1 VENPGQG
8 RSDMF
13 NPGTVSK
20 ELFKNIMMTRFIK
33 LMFSFFLILPFTA
46 LVNSQQNNYS
56 ATQEATDNNS
66 SLLWQISGNGLEE
79 PSYLFGTLHLICP
92 ERFSFPVEWMYY
104 FYNTTQLVLELDLSD
119 PKLAQE
125 FQEGMF
131 MTDGYSIEGLLDTP
145 DLQILA
151 DFLSD
156 SVDLDI
162 THTRRIMP
170 MLLSAFLYPHMLQC
184 QPESYDYYL
193 TGIALQ
199 NDYEIKA
206 LESVSDQLSFF
217 RTIPYSEQASLLMEM
232 INEYEE
238 TRELYNKM
246 VDLYLD
252 QDLDGL
258 FQLVLN
264 ESKGI
269 PEFDEIFL
277 SQRNI
282 AWIGHLVGYIKETP
296 SFIAV
301 GAGHLPGEKGLI
313 NLLKAE
319 GFTLEPVFH
328 DH

>member
-1 VENPGQG
+1 MRVLPVFFALL
-8 RSDMF
+8 S
-13 NPGTVSK
+13 
-20 ELFKNIMMTRFIK
+20 
-33 LMFSFFLILPFTA
+33 MFSAQLQGIYR
-46 LVNSQQNNYS
+46 SSENYKLS
-56 ATQEATDNNS
+56 YTLEGIIEPVHETVPEKS
-66 SLLWQISGNGLEE
+66 SLLWEISGNGLEE

-92 ERFSFPVEWMYY
+92 DRFNFPVEWMYY
-104 FYNTTQLVLELDLSD
+104 FYNTSQLVLELDLSD
-119 PKLAQE
+119 PGLAKE

-131 MTDGYSIEGLLDTP
+131 MNDGYSIEGLLETQ
-145 DLQILA
+145 DLQKLS
-151 DFLSD
+151 DFLAD

-170 MLLSAFLYPHMLQC
+170 MLLSAFLYPHMLRC

-199 NDYEIKA
+199 NDYEIRA
-206 LESVSDQLSFF
+206 LETVSDQLSFF
-217 RTIPYSEQASLLMEM
+217 RSIPYAQQATLLMEM
-232 INEYEE
+232 ISEYEE

-246 VDLYLD
+246 VKLYLD

-258 FQLVLN
+258 YQLVLN

-277 SQRNI
+277 ARRNL
-282 AWIGHLVGYIKETP
+282 AWIEPLSGYIREMP

-313 NLLKAE
+313 NLLEAE
-319 GFTLEPVFH
+319 GYTLVPVFIEQ
-328 DH
+328 